1 MIGSI
6 PVDYV
11 IFKLNEIFNVKD
23 ISSVLVTAENL
34 DDARK
39 IHSSRD
45 FDRVPIKKDG
55 NIESFYD
62 SHSDSEI
69 QIKPEYTLSESTG
82 IFETLSYLSKRDFF
96 FILIGNGIPRMIHYS
111 DLNNPLVSIGIYT
124 QIAYC
129 EIAVRNFA
137 RSKNPNKLD
146 FGEKFLN
153 DLKNSTGVSIKVDRA
168 KGQFQDKMSSQT
180 ETDLFDELYFDD
192 ELVLFR
198 EIITPNLDASK
209 KAEFKKFIDLG
220 DSRIKTLKDLRNE
233 VMHSKPEIIKK
244 RSDIIVWLKF
254 LQDCQNIIS
263 IIEGKTVFHQ

>member
-1 MIGSI
+1 MNDVI

-11 IFKLNEIFNVKD
+11 IFKLNEIFKVKD
-23 ISSVLVTAENL
+23 ISNTIVTAENL
-34 DDARK
+34 DEARK

-55 NIESFYD
+55 KIESFYD
-62 SHSDSEI
+62 SNSDSEI

-82 IFETLSYLSKRDFF
+82 IFETLSYLSKRDFY
-96 FILIGNGIPRMIHYS
+96 FILIGNDIPLLVHYS

-129 EIAVRNFA
+129 ETAIRNFA

-153 DLKNSTGVSIKVDRA
+153 DLKNSSGVNIKVDRA
-168 KGQFQDKMSSQT
+168 KDQFCKKRKSNT

-192 ELVLFR
+192 ELTLFR
-198 EIITPNLDASK
+198 EIVTSSLNANYKTKFKNLINLEDRRI
-209 KAEFKKFIDLG
+209 EFMKNM
-220 DSRIKTLKDLRNE
+220 RNE
-233 VMHSKPEIIKK
+233 VMHSKPQIIKK
-244 RSDIIVWLKF
+244 PSDTKKWLNF
-254 LQDCQNIIS
+254 LQDGQNIIS
-263 IIEGKTVFHQ
+263 VIEGKVVFQ